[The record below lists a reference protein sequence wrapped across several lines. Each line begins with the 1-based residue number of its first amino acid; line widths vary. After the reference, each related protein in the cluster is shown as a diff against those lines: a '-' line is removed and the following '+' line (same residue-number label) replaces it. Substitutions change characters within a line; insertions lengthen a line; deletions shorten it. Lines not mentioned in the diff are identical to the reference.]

1 MVRRNVRGGRKEYR
15 ARVAQTIV
23 PTELGLAGAL
33 QLARVDRRI
42 GARRPLT
49 RTWLVTSRAAAQLSE
64 PQWLDREQGRWGI
77 ETRNHHTLDV
87 THREDESRVRQPNAA
102 TVLGTFRRLSNALK
116 QVWAAGRP
124 KRAGTGRDWVEENQF
139 NRWLGIELFTRP
151 PRRETLTAQTGSGP
165 EPDG

>member
-1 MVRRNVRGGRKEYR
+1 MRGGRKEYR
-15 ARVAQTIV
+15 ALVAKTII

-33 QLARVDRRI
+33 QLARLDRQI
-42 GARRPLT
+42 GAGSPLT

-64 PQWLDREQGRWGI
+64 ARWLDREQGRWGI

-102 TVLGTFRRLSNALK
+102 TVLGIFRRLSNALK
-116 QVWAAGRP
+116 QVWAEGRP
-124 KRAGTGRDWVEENQF
+124 KRTATGRDWVEENQF

-151 PRRETLTAQTGSGP
+151 ARRENLTAQTRSRP
-165 EPDG
+165 WPDG